1 MNRPVFA
8 RNWKVDKA
16 LPVGETNN
24 ERRKVSPRFSSFT
37 GSEMK
42 NLLNHVPAETFFKRL
57 SHRASE
63 NEGLRP
69 MVI

>member
-1 MNRPVFA
+1 MNRPVYA
-8 RNWKVDKA
+8 SNWKVDKA

-42 NLLNHVPAETFFKRL
+42 NLRL
-57 SHRASE
+57 SSPTG
-63 NEGLRP
+63 NLRI
-69 MVI
+69 VL

>member
-42 NLLNHVPAETFFKRL
+42 RTLEL
-57 SHRASE
+57 
-63 NEGLRP
+63 
-69 MVI
+69 